1 MIHPGFASQVDV
13 YRLVTLGT
21 IEEEFQTMMDRGM
34 QQVINNE
41 SEDMK
46 NVFD

>member
-41 SEDMK
+41 SEDME
-46 NVFD
+46 NVFY

>member
-21 IEEEFQTMMDRGM
+21 IEEEFYKMMDKGI
-34 QQVINNE
+34 QQVKNNE

>member
-1 MIHPGFASQVDV
+1 MVFHFLTVPKQQVPIHD
-13 YRLVTLGT
+13 T
-21 IEEEFQTMMDRGM
+21 ITEEEFYKMMDKGI
-34 QQVINNE
+34 QQVKNNE